1 MTSTQRSLVSEFVR
15 EEIKR
20 TGCTLKIDVVI
31 MNALLR
37 AGVDLKKEPS
47 LEETKSILVDVLQ
60 AAKAATASH

>member
-20 TGCTLKIDVVI
+20 TGCTSNIDVVI

-37 AGVDLKKEPS
+37 AGVDLKTEPS
-47 LEETKSILVDVLQ
+47 LEETKCILVDVLQ
-60 AAKAATASH
+60 AAKAATASR

>member
-20 TGCTLKIDVVI
+20 TGCASKIDVVI

-47 LEETKSILVDVLQ
+47 LEETKCILVDVLQ
-60 AAKAATASH
+60 AAKAATVSL